1 MKGLDTLHV
10 GTMYTSG
17 VLLARAEG
25 HCALLH
31 QVKLF
36 YETTLLECPLL
47 EKFHQIW
54 LGDRYF

>member
-17 VLLARAEG
+17 VLLAKVEG
-25 HCALLH
+25 HFALLH

-36 YETTLLECPLL
+36 YVLLN
-47 EKFHQIW
+47 KDAHV
-54 LGDRYF
+54 

>member
-31 QVKLF
+31 QVKIVLRNNSIGVPTF
-36 YETTLLECPLL
+36 
-47 EKFHQIW
+47 KRFHPIW
-54 LGDRYF
+54 LGDK